1 MPESKPEPPAA
12 TGPLHEQVFRQ
23 LRGALMAGRFASG
36 QKLPLRALA
45 AEMGTSL
52 MPVRDALQRLESL
65 GALVSTP
72 GRTMMVPVLSAAERA
87 DLIRLRLLLESE
99 TVAAAAE
106 QRSEAELADL
116 AEDSAVMRAAAQQG
130 DTAAFLAA
138 NLRFHQAIAAA
149 ARIHFLEA
157 LLDPLWM
164 RIGPLV
170 REQTPDRENMLRT
183 ADYHD
188 AVLRALIRRDAGAAR
203 AAIASDILDG
213 APAVTGCQLP
223 RTGSEPGPVPVPGI
237 IPGAGQGGAPGAGL
251 SRR

>member
-1 MPESKPEPPAA
+1 MISQQEISAGLDIGSVAA
-12 TGPLHEQVFRQ
+12 
-23 LRGALMAGRFASG
+23 
-36 QKLPLRALA
+36 K
-45 AEMGTSL
+45 
-52 MPVRDALQRLESL
+52 
-65 GALVSTP
+65 
-72 GRTMMVPVLSAAERA
+72 
-87 DLIRLRLLLESE
+87 LLLILPRGESRLTAE
-99 TVAAAAE
+99 WPELRHLGSLPDAELWGE
-106 QRSEAELADL
+106 QRAVLGEPLAC
-116 AEDSAVMRAAAQQG
+116 
-130 DTAAFLAA
+130 
-138 NLRFHQAIAAA
+138 
-149 ARIHFLEA
+149 ARHFLEA

-223 RTGSEPGPVPVPGI
+223 QTGFEPGPVPGLV
-237 IPGAGQGGAPGAGL
+237 PGAGQGGAPGAGL